1 MRQSVKS
8 ALGCAGFILGLV
20 ALLALFS
27 RVALPKGNSAAD
39 GMPNVPASGIDAEPP
54 GTIDVI
60 FVGDSECYYTFM
72 PLLLWR
78 EQGFTS
84 YVCATPSQTL
94 NQTVRWLR
102 RACKNQSPKLIVL
115 ETDALYTGINYGDAL
130 LDPVERV
137 FPLLEHHNR
146 WKNLRW
152 RDFWAEPEYRHIV
165 RDKGYVYN
173 DETVAFETAAA
184 EEDDGYVGR
193 LRSAYLRQIGDYCRE
208 HGIPLLLVSAPS
220 MVTWSDARLVSA
232 SRAAQSLGADYLNL
246 NALSDE
252 IGLDWRNDTFDQG
265 YHLNVSGAT
274 KVTTYFGQY
283 LSQHYS
289 LPDHRGDKAYKAWN
303 KAAKKA
309 LKDAI

>member
-8 ALGCAGFILGLV
+8 ALGCAGFILGLLV
-20 ALLALFS
+20 LLALSS

-78 EQGFTS
+78 EHGFTS

-94 NQTVRWLR
+94 NQTVRWIN
-102 RACKNQSPKLIVL
+102 RACKNQSPKLIIL
-115 ETDALYTGINYGDAL
+115 ETDALYTGINFGDAL
-130 LDPVERV
+130 MDPVEQV

-146 WKNLRW
+146 WKKLRW
-152 RDFWAEPEYRHIV
+152 RDFWAEPEYTFIV

-173 DETVAFETAAA
+173 DDTVAFETVTDTG
-184 EEDDGYVGR
+184 DDGYVGR
-193 LRSAYLRQIGDYCRE
+193 LRGAYLKQIGSYCRE
-208 HGIPLLLVSAPS
+208 HDIPLLLVSAPS
-220 MVTWSDARLVSA
+220 MVTWNDARRDSA
-232 SRAAQSLGADYLNL
+232 SRAARELGADYLDL
-246 NALSDE
+246 NPLAGE
-252 IGLDWRNDTFDQG
+252 IGLDWSRDTFDQG
-265 YHLNVSGAT
+265 YHLNASGAA
-274 KVTTYFGQY
+274 KVTAYFGKY
-283 LSQHYS
+283 LVNSYP

-303 KAAKKA
+303 RAAKKG
-309 LKDAI
+309 LKDVV